1 MFVSPLQW
9 LLYRAK
15 LGTLRFCVLPPQ
27 KCSSLLCGVVVL
39 VVLIVLVIFLSFSLH
54 FLATCVTYGFAC
66 GLNTFCP
73 HVYPGLLQKEIFS
86 KIFLPRRLC
95 STFIV
100 FPWWSTAEQSVSLDT
115 GFMYDYPH
123 LSGVRVAS
131 CVILSERLFDLSHSL
146 GCSKICLVLM
156 PSSVGGAAAYPNAQI
171 NLDITTVGICGTPVR
186 LVGDRS
192 SWIVFANCCTTH
204 DRSSLNCG
212 FPLVK
217 LKLLLPWCRQ
227 FSFLSLAMIYRML

>member
-1 MFVSPLQW
+1 M
-9 LLYRAK
+9 A
-15 LGTLRFCVLPPQ
+15 LRVNKYFC
-27 KCSSLLCGVVVL
+27 S
-39 VVLIVLVIFLSFSLH
+39 
-54 FLATCVTYGFAC
+54 
-66 GLNTFCP
+66 
-73 HVYPGLLQKEIFS
+73 HVCPGLLQKEIFS

-131 CVILSERLFDLSHSL
+131 CVILSERMFDLSHSL

>member
-1 MFVSPLQW
+1 MLFMS
-9 LLYRAK
+9 
-15 LGTLRFCVLPPQ
+15 
-27 KCSSLLCGVVVL
+27 
-39 VVLIVLVIFLSFSLH
+39 FLSFLLFSLH

-86 KIFLPRRLC
+86 KIFLPLRFC

-192 SWIVFANCCTTH
+192 S
-204 DRSSLNCG
+204 
-212 FPLVK
+212 
-217 LKLLLPWCRQ
+217 
-227 FSFLSLAMIYRML
+227 

>member
-1 MFVSPLQW
+1 MLFAPVWCCRSCCSCRSCHSCCFRCISWRLV
-9 LLYRAK
+9 LLMA
-15 LGTLRFCVLPPQ
+15 LRVNKYFC
-27 KCSSLLCGVVVL
+27 S
-39 VVLIVLVIFLSFSLH
+39 
-54 FLATCVTYGFAC
+54 
-66 GLNTFCP
+66 
-73 HVYPGLLQKEIFS
+73 HVCPGLLQKEIFS
-86 KIFLPRRLC
+86 KIFLPLRFC

-131 CVILSERLFDLSHSL
+131 CVILSERMFDLSHSL